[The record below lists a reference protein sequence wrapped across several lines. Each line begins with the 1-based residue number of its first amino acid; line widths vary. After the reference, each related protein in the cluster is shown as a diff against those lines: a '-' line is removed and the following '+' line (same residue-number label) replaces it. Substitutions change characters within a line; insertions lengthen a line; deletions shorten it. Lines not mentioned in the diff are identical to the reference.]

1 MTDHLQHD
9 IDPQETRE
17 WLDAL
22 EVVLEE
28 DGAERGHF
36 LLETLIEKARRSGAF
51 LPYTATTAYLNTIPT
66 SQEPTVPGDHTIE
79 ARIRAAI
86 RWNSVA
92 TFLVLPHQRCFMM
105 SVSTISSAPQ
115 LSAMVATFYLSKA
128 TCRQVFMH
136 VHF

>member
-1 MTDHLQHD
+1 MTDHLKND

-36 LLETLIEKARRSGAF
+36 LLESLIEKARRSGAY
-51 LPYTATTAYLNTIPT
+51 LPFNATTAYLNTIPA
-66 SQEPTVPGDHTIE
+66 SQEPTVPGDQTIE

-86 RWNSVA
+86 RWNA
-92 TFLVLPHQRCFMM
+92 L
-105 SVSTISSAPQ
+105 
-115 LSAMVATFYLSKA
+115 AMEYKQHHKLNFHKVI
-128 TCRQVFMH
+128 
-136 VHF
+136 